1 MDIGEQERV
10 IVVEPL
16 EVPDLDEIEPTEAEP
31 DHTPEEEPVEPA
43 VEPSENEPSA

>member
-16 EVPDLDEIEPTEAEP
+16 EVPLPDEIEPDQVE
-31 DHTPEEEPVEPA
+31 PEEVEPERDGA
-43 VEPSENEPSA
+43 PAEGPNPTTEG